1 MRGLLKRRTDDIFS
15 ISANMQKTM
24 IKNARN
30 RFKEKLVGILVS
42 EFENVFTAP
51 DGVFMTQD
59 DEPWVD
65 P

>member
-1 MRGLLKRRTDDIFS
+1 
-15 ISANMQKTM
+15 MQKTM